1 MLRSGAEAGQPQAG
15 RSVRGGQWTAQGGH
29 GTPGEEVNADLSA
42 TEGLSAGRAGKMVC
56 TFKKLLWLRRGGEQR
71 YKCRRL
77 WLVLDC
83 EQLGGAKTLHRRIF
97 YCTFRTDFEGFLSS
111 VEWMGMEPF
120 SAKSEEGGCLWK
132 ESKPR
137 FPLLSESKVFL

>member
-1 MLRSGAEAGQPQAG
+1 M
-15 RSVRGGQWTAQGGH
+15 
-29 GTPGEEVNADLSA
+29 NADLSA

-56 TFKKLLWLRRGGEQR
+56 TFKKSLWLRCGGEQG

-77 WLVLDC
+77 WLVPDCKWLVLDC